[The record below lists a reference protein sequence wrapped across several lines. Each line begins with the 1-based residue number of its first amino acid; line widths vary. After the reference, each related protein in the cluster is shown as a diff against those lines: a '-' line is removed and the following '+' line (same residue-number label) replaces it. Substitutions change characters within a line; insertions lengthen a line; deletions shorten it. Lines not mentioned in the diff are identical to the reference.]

1 MIMIMIMIILFLHYQ
16 QLNDDGDDDGD
27 DDVVISA
34 TIGKRLSAINVE
46 NVEENRRAYRE
57 LLFSCGKDLKE
68 HISGVI
74 LFHETIYQKA
84 SNGQTMVEMLKA
96 NGIIPGI
103 KVDTGTVPLLGTD
116 GECTTQGAYHCLPS
130 NHICRAMLCMSAVC
144 AVVR

>member
-1 MIMIMIMIILFLHYQ
+1 MLH
-16 QLNDDGDDDGD
+16 
-27 DDVVISA
+27 IAA
-34 TIGKRLSAINVE
+34 TIGKRLSQINVE

-57 LLFSCGKDLKE
+57 LLFSCGADLKQ

-103 KVDTGTVPLLGTD
+103 KVDTGTVPLAGTD
-116 GECTTQGAYHCLPS
+116 GECTTQGAYNSPGAAL
-130 NHICRAMLCMSAVC
+130 MF
-144 AVVR
+144 